1 MRKIIFSFILT
12 IGASFAYDACD
23 NERVKR
29 ILQYLNDITAKS
41 DNAYNK
47 NHSDTLT
54 YTLNTCENNTIIQ
67 SGYVL
72 YSGPNSDEVIKRV
85 KQMNAS
91 QKKSIYRGTEKWF
104 CGLVNEV
111 SALKESGIKYGV
123 AQNFIND
130 VMTSKTVVDMGS
142 CRKYGY

>member
-1 MRKIIFSFILT
+1 
-12 IGASFAYDACD
+12 
-23 NERVKR
+23 
-29 ILQYLNDITAKS
+29 
-41 DNAYNK
+41 
-47 NHSDTLT
+47 
-54 YTLNTCENNTIIQ
+54 
-67 SGYVL
+67 
-72 YSGPNSDEVIKRV
+72 
-85 KQMNAS
+85 MNAS